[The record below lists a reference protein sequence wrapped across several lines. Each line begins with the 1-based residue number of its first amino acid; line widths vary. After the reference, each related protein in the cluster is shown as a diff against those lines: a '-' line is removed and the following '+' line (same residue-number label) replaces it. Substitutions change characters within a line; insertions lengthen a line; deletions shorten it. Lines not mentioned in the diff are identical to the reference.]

1 MSGRHISG
9 GAGRAPGPKA
19 SAQRR
24 LRPHVSQSGLPHH
37 SSPRARCF
45 RTPSAGVSAPGRSLG
60 PQAPRPTAQDR
71 PAPHRPPAARAAMGV
86 EGCTKC
92 IKYLLF
98 VFNFVFW
105 VSPGRRGGGAGAPQS
120 PQAARPARPRRG
132 VTAGPPS
139 CGATCARWERGWGS
153 WAGRPGQWGSSG
165 AVATPDGG
173 AGGCG
178 PGLGACGRQGPG
190 PRGRPGRLGASGPFL
205 LGDGDRWG
213 RCRLRAVYWG
223 CSVPWMLFLGP
234 PCLAGTEGGLEGGSQ
249 GVPPP

>member
-1 MSGRHISG
+1 MPPGPRVRGRSRRGRGLQGAVSGRHISG

-24 LRPHVSQSGLPHH
+24 LRPHVSQSGFPHH
-37 SSPRARCF
+37 SSPGARCF
-45 RTPSAGVSAPGRSLG
+45 RTPPARVSAPGCSPG
-60 PQAPRPTAQDR
+60 PQAPQPTAQDR

-105 VSPGRRGGGAGAPQS
+105 VSPGRRGGGAGAPRS
-120 PQAARPARPRRG
+120 PQAARSARPRRG

-173 AGGCG
+173 AGGCE

-190 PRGRPGRLGASGPFL
+190 LRGRAGTFGG
-205 LGDGDRWG
+205 
-213 RCRLRAVYWG
+213 LR
-223 CSVPWMLFLGP
+223 SVPVW
-234 PCLAGTEGGLEGGSQ
+234 
-249 GVPPP
+249 